1 MVADSWAAP
10 SVVRAL
16 DSGDGRVAEP
26 LTPRPAG
33 PVPGVRV
40 GQGDEGAQV
49 TPGSEAARGGPT
61 LRARVARMGF
71 GPTASNEV
79 WELGGGSIAQ
89 RARFRRIMDIL
100 FEKGFASVDELV
112 GELSVSRMTV
122 HRDLDELDSR
132 GALRKVRGGA
142 TVGRTEQFESSWEY
156 RTRIAVDKKIAIARR
171 ALDYVEPGSSLCIDG
186 SSTVHELTKLLAAK
200 TPLTV
205 VTASLPALGELA
217 LVPGVELHSVAG
229 EYDPHFRT
237 FMGARAEQSIRQ
249 MRVDTAFISMAA
261 IAGTTVCHSQAKAIE
276 LNRAFFDIAKTRILL
291 VDSTKFG
298 HSAIHVF
305 SEISDWDLVITD
317 SEAPAEDVEVLR
329 SAGVQVD
336 LVDVATGSATS

>member
-1 MVADSWAAP
+1 
-10 SVVRAL
+10 
-16 DSGDGRVAEP
+16 
-26 LTPRPAG
+26 
-33 PVPGVRV
+33 
-40 GQGDEGAQV
+40 
-49 TPGSEAARGGPT
+49 
-61 LRARVARMGF
+61 MGF

-79 WELGGGSIAQ
+79 WESGGGSIAQ

-112 GELSVSRMTV
+112 GDLSVSRMTV

-171 ALDYVEPGSSLCIDG
+171 ALDYVEPGSSLSIDS
-186 SSTVHELTKLLAAK
+186 SSTVHELAKLLVAK

-205 VTASLPALGELA
+205 VTSSLPVLGELA
-217 LVPGVELHSVAG
+217 VVPGVELHSVAG
-229 EYDPHFRT
+229 EYDPHFRA
-237 FMGARAEQSIRQ
+237 FMGTRAEQSIRQ

-261 IAGTTVCHSQAKAIE
+261 IAGTTVCHSQAKAIQ
-276 LNRAFFDIAKTRILL
+276 LNRALFDIATTRILL

-317 SEAPAEDVEVLR
+317 AEAPTQDVETLR
-329 SAGVQVD
+329 AAGVRVD
-336 LVDVATGSATS
+336 LVDAADGSDIS